1 MPLVC
6 ALRDGALAQEI
17 AMGNVRS
24 YLDKMISKELT
35 RSGVFHTLLRAYL
48 EHARI
53 AQVCVRKRNGA
64 DFLFKIFA
72 CMCEMHVVAKRT
84 DKITHKHKIFS

>member
-1 MPLVC
+1 
-6 ALRDGALAQEI
+6 
-17 AMGNVRS
+17 MGNVRS

-53 AQVCVRKRNGA
+53 AQVCVCMRGGKRG
-64 DFLFKIFA
+64 
-72 CMCEMHVVAKRT
+72 H
-84 DKITHKHKIFS
+84 THAERESYFGVHN